1 VATIITHFIAASV
14 LSTVAPQALPRLRLI
29 LVLGTL
35 AIIPDIDVLGFR
47 YGVSYGDALGHRGF
61 THSLLFAAIAAAVT
75 PFVAF
80 TRVKVLSRTWWLLVG
95 LAFAATIS
103 HGFLDAFTDAG
114 LGVGFFIPFD
124 DTRYF
129 APWRPLATSPLSI
142 SAFIN
147 GPALRILKNELVWV
161 GHPLIGLFGTIHAIR
176 RLEKRKG
183 KRKAKT

>member
-1 VATIITHFIAASV
+1 MATIITHFVAASA
-14 LSTVAPQALPRLRLI
+14 LSAVAPKDLPRLRLI

-35 AIIPDIDVLGFR
+35 AVIPDIDVLGFR
-47 YGVSYGDALGHRGF
+47 YGIPYGDALGHRGF
-61 THSLLFAAIAAAVT
+61 THSILFAAIAAAVT
-75 PFVAF
+75 PSVAF
-80 TRVKVLSRTWWLLVG
+80 RGVKLLSRTWWLLVS

-129 APWRPLATSPLSI
+129 MPWRPLATSPLSI

-147 GPALRILKNELVWV
+147 GPALRILTNELMWV
-161 GHPLIGLFGTIHAIR
+161 GIPLMVFFGTIHAVR
-176 RLEKRKG
+176 RLGGR
-183 KRKAKT
+183 RDDD